1 MTMLKSFY
9 FHYKIT
15 IILIR
20 FLFNFFGNY
29 IFHKKYSCFL
39 VVMCLQY
46 YFTSQKVSCEIS
58 FSLRPLGNYYKMK
71 ITFSKS
77 KVEYVHY
84 KLKFLHVYL
93 VEN

>member
-1 MTMLKSFY
+1 M
-9 FHYKIT
+9 
-15 IILIR
+15 II
-20 FLFNFFGNY
+20 FFNFFGNY
-29 IFHKKYSCFL
+29 IFHKKYSCIL

-84 KLKFLHVYL
+84 KLKFLHVQGVHKRRTKSKGL
-93 VEN
+93 SDS